1 MSCMEYSIQSF
12 IFLIRNSLD
21 EFYCIVSSVIYYE
34 AEFSQIKAVR
44 GARKGSGEGDVKVGG
59 GDLTG

>member
-1 MSCMEYSIQSF
+1 MEYSAISH
-12 IFLIRNSLD
+12 FLIRNSLD

-44 GARKGSGEGDVKVGG
+44 GARKGAGEGV
-59 GDLTG
+59 